1 MLRPSGWSVFTSG
14 AGPDIYE
21 DSSLLRRGLHAH
33 ALVEALRARGV
44 DVLTALEAGMIE
56 RTDEEQLDYATT
68 QGRVLF
74 SFNVKDFYRLHT
86 EHLTRG
92 ESHAGIIVA
101 RQRSYSVGEQIRR
114 LLRLIAAT
122 PTEEMKNQAEFLS
135 AWD

>member
-1 MLRPSGWSVFTSG
+1 
-14 AGPDIYE
+14 
-21 DSSLLRRGLHAH
+21 
-33 ALVEALRARGV
+33 
-44 DVLTALEAGMIE
+44 MIE